1 MQDSLP
7 TDPERSNMANPV
19 VHFEI
24 QTNDSEQVQQFY
36 ADAFGWKVDANN
48 PMNYGMVPADEG
60 GIGGGICPSMSGA
73 NLVTFYIQSDD
84 ISAHLD
90 KIEKLGG
97 KTVMPKMDIPDGPT
111 IALFADPQGNTVGLV
126 SGM

>member
-1 MQDSLP
+1 
-7 TDPERSNMANPV
+7 MANPV

-24 QTNDSEQVQQFY
+24 QTNEAAQVQKFY
-36 ADAFGWKVDANN
+36 ADAFDWKVDANN
-48 PMNYGMVPADEG
+48 PMNYGMVPAAEG
-60 GIGGGICPSMSGA
+60 GIGGGIAPTMDGA
-73 NLVTFYIQSDD
+73 NLVTFYIQVDD
-84 ISAHLD
+84 ISAHLE

-97 KTVMPKMDIPDGPT
+97 KTVMPKMDVPDGPT